1 MTDTIT
7 KLEHKPVMKKEGPA
21 PPPQGANIAHP
32 RPGNKNWALTL
43 LGIGAILTFC
53 YFAEEPLAVILVSM
67 LFAFVLDPVVDFFT
81 RMRMPR
87 AVAAAIAVILTCAA
101 LGGLVY
107 FGFNKASNLLEELP
121 KHSVEI
127 RQDFAKLTR
136 KAQKIED
143 LNPAQKGA
151 VKVQQTTSW
160 ADVLSRGFGS
170 VSEIVLAASF
180 VPFLVFFMLTWQEHA
195 RRATLG
201 LVSTENRR
209 PAYVTMGLIS
219 GMIRSFMVGN
229 LLIGLI
235 IGGLS
240 TVIFGF
246 LHIQYFY
253 FAGFVS
259 GFLSLVPYLGVLLAL
274 LPPIFLGI
282 GHLSLVKIIW
292 IVLTVFSLHVVSLN
306 VLYPKILGSRLRLN
320 PLTVTLALLVWG
332 WLWGAVGLILA
343 VPITAGMKIVFDHIQ
358 PLKPVGAWLSEDQP
372 PNGDADK
379 KSG

>member
-1 MTDTIT
+1 MAQTVTN
-7 KLEHKPVMKKEGPA
+7 LEHKPLIKKEGPA

-32 RPGNKNWALTL
+32 RPSTKSWALNL
-43 LGIGAILTFC
+43 LGAGAILTFC

-67 LFAFVLDPVVDFFT
+67 LFAFVLDPVVDFFS
-81 RMRMPR
+81 RLRMPR

-101 LGGLVY
+101 LGGLAY
-107 FGFNKASNLLEELP
+107 FGLNQASDLLEELP
-121 KHSVEI
+121 RHSVEI

-136 KAQKIED
+136 KAQKFAD
-143 LNPAQKGA
+143 LNPAQEKGT

-160 ADVLSRGFGS
+160 ADLLTRGFGS
-170 VSEIVLAASF
+170 VSQVVLASSF

-195 RRATLG
+195 RKATLG

-229 LLIGLI
+229 LVIGLI
-235 IGGLS
+235 IGVLS
-240 TVIFGF
+240 TVVFGF

-253 FAGFVS
+253 FAGFMS

-282 GHLSLVKIIW
+282 GHLSLVKIVW
-292 IVLTVFSLHVVSLN
+292 IVLTVFSLHMISLN

-320 PLTVTLALLVWG
+320 PLTVTLSLLMWG
-332 WLWGAVGLILA
+332 WLWGAVGLVLA
-343 VPITAGMKIVFDHIQ
+343 VPITAGMKIIFDHIE
-358 PLKPVGAWLSEDQP
+358 PLKPLGAWLGEDQP
-372 PNGDADK
+372 PNGG
-379 KSG
+379 SHE

>member
-1 MTDTIT
+1 MQHYMAQTIT
-7 KLEHKPVMKKEGPA
+7 NLEHKPLKKEGPA

-32 RPGNKNWALTL
+32 RPGNKSWALTV
-43 LGIGAILTFC
+43 LGVGAIIAFC

-67 LFAFVLDPVVDFFT
+67 LFAFVLDPVADIFT

-87 AVAAAIAVILTCAA
+87 AVAAAIAVLLTCAA
-101 LGGLVY
+101 LGGVAY

-121 KHSVEI
+121 RHSAEI
-127 RQDFAKLTR
+127 KQDFAKLTR
-136 KAQKIED
+136 KAQKIAD
-143 LNPAQKGA
+143 LNPNQEKGT

-160 ADVLSRGFGS
+160 ADLLSRGFGS

-180 VPFLVFFMLTWQEHA
+180 IPFLVFFMLTWQEHA
-195 RRATLG
+195 RKATLG
-201 LVSTENRR
+201 LVATENRR

-219 GMIRSFMVGN
+219 GMIRSFMIGN

-235 IGGLS
+235 TGAFS

-253 FAGFVS
+253 FAGFMS

-282 GHLSLVKIIW
+282 GHLTLVKIIW
-292 IVLTVFSLHVVSLN
+292 IVVTVFSLHLISLN

-320 PLTVTLALLVWG
+320 PLTVTLSLLIWG

-358 PLKPVGAWLSEDQP
+358 PLKPLGAWLSEDQP
-372 PNGDADK
+372 PNGD
-379 KSG
+379 SQ

>member
-1 MTDTIT
+1 MAQTIRNIEGEP
-7 KLEHKPVMKKEGPA
+7 LIKKEGPA

-32 RPGNKNWALTL
+32 RGSSRSWALSV
-43 LGIGAILTFC
+43 LGVGAILAFC

-67 LFAFVLDPVVDFFT
+67 LFAFVLDPAVDFFT
-81 RMRMPR
+81 RMRMSR
-87 AVAAAIAVILTCAA
+87 AFAAATAVILTCAA
-101 LGGLVY
+101 LSGLAY
-107 FGFNKASNLLEELP
+107 AGFNKLAGLLEELP
-121 KHSVEI
+121 RYSVEI
-127 RQDFAKLTR
+127 KQDFAKITR
-136 KAQKIED
+136 KAQKIAD
-143 LNPAQKGA
+143 LNPTQEKGA

-160 ADVLSRGFGS
+160 ADLLSRGFGS
-170 VSEIVLAASF
+170 VSEVVLAGSF

-195 RRATLG
+195 RKATLG
-201 LVSTENRR
+201 LVSAENRR

-219 GMIRSFMVGN
+219 SMIRNFMVGN

-235 IGGLS
+235 IGAAS

-253 FAGFVS
+253 FAGFIS

-282 GHLSLVKIIW
+282 GHLTVAKIIW
-292 IVLTVFSLHVVSLN
+292 IVLTVFALHLVSLN

-320 PLTVTLALLVWG
+320 PLTVTLALLLWG

-343 VPITAGMKIVFDHIQ
+343 VPITAGMKIIFDHIE
-358 PLKPVGAWLSEDQP
+358 PLKPLGAWLGGDEP
-372 PNGDADK
+372 PDGDTR
-379 KSG
+379 

>member
-1 MTDTIT
+1 MAQTIT
-7 KLEHKPVMKKEGPA
+7 EIEAKREIKEEGPA

-32 RPGNKNWALTL
+32 RPHSKSWALNL
-43 LGIGAILTFC
+43 LGVGAILAFC

-67 LFAFVLDPVVDFFT
+67 LFAFVLDPVVDVFT

-87 AVAAAIAVILTCAA
+87 AFAAGTAVVLTCAA
-101 LGGLVY
+101 LAGLVY
-107 FGFNKASNLLEELP
+107 VGFNEASGLLEELP

-127 RQDFAKLTR
+127 KQDFAKISR
-136 KAQKIED
+136 KAQKIAD
-143 LNPAQKGA
+143 LNPAQEKGT

-160 ADVLSRGFGS
+160 ADLLSRGFGS
-170 VSEIVLAASF
+170 VSEVVLAASF

-195 RRATLG
+195 RKATLG

-219 GMIRSFMVGN
+219 GMIRNFMVGN
-229 LLIGLI
+229 LVIGLI
-235 IGGLS
+235 IGVLS

-246 LHIQYFY
+246 LHIPYFY

-259 GFLSLVPYLGVLLAL
+259 GFLSLVPYLGVLIAL

-282 GHLSLVKIIW
+282 GQLTAAKIIW
-292 IVLTVFSLHVVSLN
+292 IVLAVFSLHVISIN

-320 PLTVTLALLVWG
+320 PLTVTLALLLWG

-343 VPITAGMKIVFDHIQ
+343 VPITAGMKIVFDHVE
-358 PLKPVGAWLSEDQP
+358 PLKPLGAWLGGDQP
-372 PNGDADK
+372 PNGELG
-379 KSG
+379 KST

>member
-1 MTDTIT
+1 MAQTISNIEN
-7 KLEHKPVMKKEGPA
+7 KREAKQEGPA
-21 PPPQGANIAHP
+21 PPPSGANIAHP
-32 RPGNKNWALTL
+32 RPSSKSWALSV
-43 LGIGAILTFC
+43 LGVGAILAFC

-67 LFAFVLDPVVDFFT
+67 LFAFVLDPIADIFT
-81 RMRMPR
+81 RMRMSR
-87 AVAAAIAVILTCAA
+87 AFAAGTAVILTCAA
-101 LGGLVY
+101 VAGLAYV
-107 FGFNKASNLLEELP
+107 GFNKVAGLLEELP

-127 RQDFAKLTR
+127 KQDFARLTR
-136 KAQKIED
+136 KAQKIAD
-143 LNPAQKGA
+143 LNPAQEKGT
-151 VKVQQTTSW
+151 VKVQQATSW
-160 ADVLSRGFGS
+160 ADLLSRGFGS

-195 RRATLG
+195 RKATLG

-219 GMIRSFMVGN
+219 GMIRNFMVGN
-229 LLIGLI
+229 LVIGLI
-235 IGGLS
+235 IGAMS

-282 GHLSLVKIIW
+282 GQLTVAKIIW
-292 IVLTVFSLHVVSLN
+292 IVLTVFSLHIISIN

-320 PLTVTLALLVWG
+320 PLTVTLALLLWG

-343 VPITAGMKIVFDHIQ
+343 VPITAGMKIIFDHIE
-358 PLKPVGAWLSEDQP
+358 PLKPMGAWLGGDQP
-372 PNGDADK
+372 PNGHTQ
-379 KSG
+379 

>member
-1 MTDTIT
+1 MAQIIS
-7 KLEHKPVMKKEGPA
+7 KIERKPLTKKEGPA

-32 RPGNKNWALTL
+32 RHGGKSWALSL
-43 LGIGAILTFC
+43 LGVGAILTFC

-67 LFAFVLDPVVDFFT
+67 LFAFVLDPIVDVFT
-81 RMRMPR
+81 RMRMSR
-87 AVAAAIAVILTCAA
+87 AFAAGTAVVLTCAA
-101 LGGLVY
+101 LAGLAYV
-107 FGFNKASNLLEELP
+107 GFDKISGLLEELP

-127 RQDFAKLTR
+127 KQDFAKLTR
-136 KAQKIED
+136 RVQKIAE
-143 LNPAQKGA
+143 LNPAQEKGA
-151 VKVQQTTSW
+151 VKVQQTPSW
-160 ADVLSRGFGS
+160 ADLLSRGFGS

-180 VPFLVFFMLTWQEHA
+180 IPFLVFFMLPWQEHA
-195 RRATLG
+195 RKATLG
-201 LVSTENRR
+201 LVSPENRR

-219 GMIRSFMVGN
+219 GMIRNFIVGN
-229 LLIGLI
+229 LVIGLI
-235 IGGLS
+235 IATMS

-282 GHLSLVKIIW
+282 GTLTVAKIIW
-292 IVLTVFSLHVVSLN
+292 IVLTVFSLHVVSIN

-320 PLTVTLALLVWG
+320 PLTVTLALLLWG

-343 VPITAGMKIVFDHIQ
+343 VPITAGMKIVFDHTE
-358 PLKPVGAWLSEDQP
+358 PLKPVGAWLGEDQP
-372 PNGDADK
+372 PNGDAQ
-379 KSG
+379 

>member
-1 MTDTIT
+1 
-7 KLEHKPVMKKEGPA
+7 MKKEGPA

-32 RPGNKNWALTL
+32 RPGNKSWTLTVL
-43 LGIGAILTFC
+43 AVGAILTFC

-67 LFAFVLDPVVDFFT
+67 LFAFVLDPVADVFT

-87 AVAAAIAVILTCAA
+87 AVAAAIAVLLTCAA
-101 LGGLVY
+101 LVGLLYV
-107 FGFNKASNLLEELP
+107 GFNKASGLLDELP
-121 KHSVEI
+121 KHSAEI
-127 RQDFAKLTR
+127 KQDVAKITR
-136 KAQKIED
+136 KAQKIAE
-143 LNPAQKGA
+143 LNPTQEKGT

-160 ADVLSRGFGS
+160 ADLLSRGFGS

-180 VPFLVFFMLTWQEHA
+180 IPFLVFFMLTWQEHA
-195 RRATLG
+195 RKATLG

-229 LLIGLI
+229 LVIGLI
-235 IGGLS
+235 IGVLS

-253 FAGFVS
+253 FAGFMS

-274 LPPIFLGI
+274 LPPIFLAI
-282 GHLSLVKIIW
+282 GQLTVVKIVW
-292 IVLTVFSLHVVSLN
+292 IVLTVFSLHIISIN

-320 PLTVTLALLVWG
+320 PLTVTLALLLWG

-343 VPITAGMKIVFDHIQ
+343 VPITAGMKIIFDHIE
-358 PLKPVGAWLSEDQP
+358 PLKPLGAWLGGDQP
-372 PNGDADK
+372 PNGDAR
-379 KSG
+379 